1 MEATMNTAEWYTVP
15 AAVACISAFA
25 IIVLIVLGAW

>member
-1 MEATMNTAEWYTVP
+1 MNTAEWYTVP
-15 AAVACISAFA
+15 ATVACISALA